1 MSKSTPSFV
10 KPFLYAL
17 NRMQENESLRP
28 NQYLERSRVLMVD
41 RLGVEGHV
49 PEAAFAHGSVGLIA
63 DHTHYFSGFALMLQ
77 MRQGIAVSIR
87 PSSSALSRLVV
98 EGNPETFEFDCHE
111 PSDAPL
117 EALVTAVLS
126 DLTKESWQVDLSLV
140 AAIPPGLGMAY
151 HAAFTIALIRAV
163 EAYTGLESTPAEV
176 RVRAR
181 NILDRVAGM
190 PVSPAYAIGASLSEE
205 GPFVL
210 IDTLNGEFLRLDAPA
225 GQRPG
230 FVLLDTGGANQFPP
244 KGMAERKEATRRA
257 TEALQGT
264 DFPRLSTLRDLEHR
278 DLDEALE
285 AIPSKLRHAVRFLVS
300 SNRNVQKLTVAIR
313 RQDWQF
319 FGAILKIM
327 QASQV
332 NDWATTRPVFTE
344 PVAEAERLSLDGIY
358 GVVQTGEQGMLL
370 VVGQPFSLPS
380 YLDNLRESQT
390 KGIHD
395 ALIL

>member
-28 NQYLERSRVLMVD
+28 TQYLERSRTLMVD
-41 RLGVEGHV
+41 RLGVAGSV
-49 PEAAFAHGSVGLIA
+49 PEAAFAHGSIGLIA
-63 DHTHYFSGFALMLQ
+63 DHTHYFDGFALMLQ

-87 PSSSALSRLVV
+87 PSSSAVSRLVV
-98 EGNPETFEFDCHE
+98 EGNPETFEFDRHE

-117 EALVTAVLS
+117 EALVTAVLA
-126 DLTKESWQVDLSLV
+126 DVTPESWQVDLAVV

-151 HAAFTIALIRAV
+151 HAAFSIALIRAV
-163 EAYTGLESTPAEV
+163 QALTGLELTDAEI
-176 RVRAR
+176 RIRAR
-181 NILDRVAGM
+181 HILDRVADM
-190 PVSPAYAIGASLSEE
+190 PLSPAYAIGASLPDE
-205 GPFVL
+205 GPFIL

-230 FVLLDTGGANQFPP
+230 FVLVDTGGANQFPP

-264 DFPRLSTLRDLEHR
+264 GFPRMSSLRDLEHK
-278 DLDEALE
+278 DLDAALE
-285 AIPSKLRHAVRFLVS
+285 AIPAKLRPVVRFLVS

-313 RQDWQF
+313 RLDWQF

-327 QASQV
+327 QASQGT
-332 NDWATTRPVFTE
+332 DWDTTRPVFAE

-380 YLDNLRESQT
+380 FLDNLRESHPN
-390 KGIHD
+390 GIHD

>member
-28 NQYLERSRVLMVD
+28 TQYLERSRSLMVD
-41 RLGVEGHV
+41 RLGVEGPV

-63 DHTHYFSGFALMLQ
+63 DHTHYFDGFALMLQ

-87 PSSSALSRLVV
+87 PSTAERSRLVV
-98 EGNPETFEFDCHE
+98 EGSPEVFLFDRHE
-111 PSDAPL
+111 MSDAPL

-126 DLTKESWQVDLSLV
+126 ELTRDTWQVDLAVV

-151 HAAFTIALIRAV
+151 HAAFCIALIRAV
-163 EAYTGLESTPAEV
+163 EALTGLESTDAEV

-190 PVSPAYAIGASLSEE
+190 PLSPAYAIGASLSDD

-210 IDTLNGEFLRLDAPA
+210 IDTQNGEFLRLDVPS

-244 KGMAERKEATRRA
+244 KGMDERKEATRRA
-257 TEALQGT
+257 TAALQDS
-264 DFPRLSTLRDLEHR
+264 DFPRMGTLRDLEHK
-278 DLDEALE
+278 DLDTALA
-285 AIPSKLRHAVRFLVS
+285 AIPGRLRPVVRFLVS

-327 QASQV
+327 QASQA
-332 NDWATTRPVFTE
+332 NDWSTTRPVFTE
-344 PVAEAERLSLDGIY
+344 PVAQAERLSLDGIY

-370 VVGQPFSLPS
+370 IVGQPFSLPS
-380 YLDNLRESQT
+380 FLDEFRESHT
-390 KGIHD
+390 NGIHD